1 MPGLENV
8 ERLIPSSLK
17 TVIQDSGKRIVK
29 AVMQPVVNNV
39 PRHTQIRESSFT
51 SQMESWI
58 SPYRSYFG
66 YMAPTFA
73 PDHITSYLVAQW
85 VSTVAITVAW
95 VTVGYMYQTMTG
107 RSSEGR
113 SNPEPWESLVPNS
126 DTVASVL
133 YDLSVTAQRWH
144 DEL

>member
-1 MPGLENV
+1 MRSDAFRCVLTHSDVNKLDMGGP
-8 ERLIPSSLK
+8 P
-17 TVIQDSGKRIVK
+17 D
-29 AVMQPVVNNV
+29 AVMQPIVNNV

-51 SQMESWI
+51 SKMGEFMQ
-58 SPYRSYFG
+58 PYRTYFG

-95 VTVGYMYQTMTG
+95 VSVGYMYQTMTG

-113 SNPEPWESLVPNS
+113 SNPEIWEYLVPDS
-126 DTVASVL
+126 GTVATVL
-133 YDLSVTAQRWH
+133 HDLSETAQRWH